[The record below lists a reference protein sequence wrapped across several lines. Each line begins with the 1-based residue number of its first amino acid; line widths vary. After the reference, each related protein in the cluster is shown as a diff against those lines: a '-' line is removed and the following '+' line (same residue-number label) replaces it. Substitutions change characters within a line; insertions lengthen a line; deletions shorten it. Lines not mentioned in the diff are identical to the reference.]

1 MARNGSDTRGSF
13 KYGQV
18 YIYGWLGMALAHV
31 ALSIVRYGQVYIYG

>member
-18 YIYGWLGMALAHV
+18 YIYGWLGMALTHV
-31 ALSIVRYGQVYIYG
+31 ALSSMARFTYMDG